1 MSLAL
6 FFVIIVFPCKA
17 FAEESATK
25 KDDWVIAV
33 SEFST
38 EGVGESY
45 QNYKTVIPE
54 MFLMY
59 LDAGGKRLIPF
70 EEKKL
75 RAVASASDKRIALIK
90 ERAALIAE
98 RDNLFLSIDDVK
110 IKTKKKNKLDADI
123 TKKEKQIFYSAA
135 DITMEENR
143 FFQKDAAKNITLWEH
158 GEQLYKLPENGLT
171 AERLKKENIS
181 AVISGTVKDIAGYM
195 LIKVKV
201 DTGITGMP
209 VYEFSDAGK
218 YDDAEQ
224 IVQMLVRQIYTLIQN
239 TKEIKVF
246 FDVMPKDAK
255 LYIDNKKINDF
266 SKPIVL
272 TEGLYIITASAENY
286 ADAVKEVNLK
296 NESSYVLKINLKK
309 NEMEQIGFSLA
320 EKTPH
325 VFFKTRY
332 SATVPGIIT
341 IPNVKS
347 VLEFDNR
354 GVHTFGLF
362 NPEKNKIPDTG
373 KTLSPDYVK
382 NMIINLNK
390 KNVKDSVELHRKILY
405 WSLAAFYI
413 SLPVTMIL
421 QSRLNDEI
429 RALKGGK
436 FPPTQESINR
446 VNKLGYIQQGFQW
459 VTIALGVNY
468 FIQLVIYLVKA
479 DRSLPRQIQLNYD
492 NPKYKVKPENKVIRE
507 NEIHKQNGEE
517 Q

>member
-1 MSLAL
+1 MAL
-6 FFVIIVFPCKA
+6 FFVIVFSPCKA
-17 FAEESATK
+17 FADESESK

-33 SEFST
+33 SQFST

-45 QNYKTVIPE
+45 QNYKTIIPE
-54 MFLMY
+54 MFLIY
-59 LDAGGKRLIPF
+59 LDSGAKRLVPF

-75 RAVASASDKRIALIK
+75 RAAAFASNKRITLIK
-90 ERAALIAE
+90 ERAKLITE

-110 IKTKKKNKLDADI
+110 TKTKKKKKLDEDI
-123 TKKEKQIFYSAA
+123 AKKEKEIFYSAA
-135 DITMEENR
+135 DINIEENR
-143 FFQKDAAKNITLWEH
+143 FFQKEQAKNIALWEH
-158 GEQLYKLPENGLT
+158 GEQLYKLPENGLS
-171 AERLKKENIS
+171 AENLKKENIS
-181 AVISGTVKDIAGYM
+181 AVISGTIKDVSGYM

-201 DTGITGMP
+201 DTGIIGMP
-209 VYEFSDAGK
+209 VYEFSDAGN

-224 IVQMLVRQIYTLIQN
+224 IVQILVRQIYTVIQN

-266 SKPIVL
+266 STPIVL
-272 TEGLYIITASAENY
+272 TEGSYIITASAENY

-296 NESSYVLKINLKK
+296 NESSYLLKINLKK
-309 NEMEQIGFSLA
+309 NEMERIGFSLA

-325 VFFKTRY
+325 VFFRTRY

-341 IPNVKS
+341 IPNVKAI
-347 VLEFDNR
+347 LEFDNK

-373 KTLSPDYVK
+373 SKLSPDYIK

-405 WSLAAFYI
+405 WSLAAFYV

-421 QSRLNDEI
+421 QARLNDEI
-429 RALKGGK
+429 RSLKDGK
-436 FPPTQESINR
+436 FPPTQENTNK

-459 VTIALGVNY
+459 VSIALGVNY

-479 DRSLPRQIQLNYD
+479 DRSLPRQIKPDYD
-492 NPKYKVKPENKVIRE
+492 NPKYKVKPENKVVQE
-507 NEIHKQNGEE
+507 NEINKQSGEE